1 MGGGGAD
8 VDVLGVLIGRSSDH
22 ADAGGEVADDA
33 PDVIVGNDVLGDDG
47 GLVGV
52 GLVVELN
59 DLNGI
64 GLVADLDATVGVPLG
79 GHQLGS
85 VGKANAVLGVVT
97 GHGAGHRDLDGAL
110 GKGTAAQDQGQS
122 QDDCKN
128 LLHYCCAPFFFLFQ
142 RRGSCRS
149 TFKTVIGCSVVL
161 PGIAHTMAAVQLRL
175 QCELY

>member
-33 PDVIVGNDVLGDDG
+33 PDVLVGNDVLGDDG

-52 GLVVELN
+52 GLVVVLN

-64 GLVADLDATVGVPLG
+64 GLVADGHAAVGIPLG
-79 GHQLGS
+79 GHELCS
-85 VGKANAVLGVVT
+85 VGKADAVLRVVT
-97 GHGAGHRDLDGAL
+97 GHGAGDRDLDGAL
-110 GKGTAAQDQGQS
+110 GKGAAAQDQSQS

-142 RRGSCRS
+142 RRR
-149 TFKTVIGCSVVL
+149 
-161 PGIAHTMAAVQLRL
+161 AARL
-175 QCELY
+175 